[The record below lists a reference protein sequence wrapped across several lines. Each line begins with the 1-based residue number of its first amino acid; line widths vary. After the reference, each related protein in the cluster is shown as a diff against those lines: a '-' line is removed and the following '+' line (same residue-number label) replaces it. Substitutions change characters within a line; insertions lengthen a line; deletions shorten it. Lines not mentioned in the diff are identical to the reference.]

1 MEQEKKRTVKTWR
14 KWEKEFLFDNLDKM
28 PIEDICTHLKRNE
41 RSVKLFLH
49 RNRKDP
55 RGIVKDNLLIRILTI
70 QFKDPALFSPNR
82 AFLNTVKIGQKR
94 YWQIYKGLEKMKDEE
109 CKRITDFFQIPYE
122 MVQEVRQT
130 ELFDEKSG
138 VEENTKNTP
147 PDFSKISN

>member
-28 PIEDICTHLKRNE
+28 PTEDICTHLKRNE

-130 ELFDEKSG
+130 ELFNEESG
-138 VEENTKNTP
+138 IEENTKKYP
-147 PDFSKISN
+147 PPIFQK